1 MVKRQIKKEIIYLT
15 FDEGNG
21 IADLIRGDWK
31 VDMREINDR
40 LLEKHQFPDANK
52 HFDFLCEAIEIIQ
65 GFSRIE
71 LRDNIV
77 VVPSDL
83 TKFKEVKAKFQK
95 VCDKI
100 DELSELVFELR
111 CDATADMLLQ
121 HFDRDGFLDNFKK
134 SLPDGMRV
142 FAQID
147 EYTGATGN
155 RPTGDWAENFCLHCQ
170 KFWGAEKGGGTRP
183 YVRERTTHQ
192 DHLLVGRR
200 LRRTESLPWDK
211 HTHIQGKDGRPQC
224 GSLSASRETNY
235 RRYLRQRMISHPPV
249 VQKHRRKLCPIPN
262 QNI

>member
-183 YVRERTTHQ
+183 MFES
-192 DHLLVGRR
+192 GRR
-200 LRRTESLPWDK
+200 TKITYWLEDVYEELKACLGINTPISKVKTVARNVAAY
-211 HTHIQGKDGRPQC
+211 RPPEKPII
-224 GSLSASRETNY
+224 GDTSDSA
-235 RRYLRQRMISHPPV
+235 
-249 VQKHRRKLCPIPN
+249 
-262 QNI
+262 